1 MGMRMQEITA
11 EMRVRDALPLLSP
24 AEQISLQ
31 YWAAEF
37 GIPLREFHLGHIRTY
52 EMQRLQVESRYVV
65 NAEVSVL
72 LRLLESVGLG
82 EEIRRRFQPL
92 RDPEELSPEER
103 AALPERTLKYIEKLE
118 GEIGELEAR
127 NDRTQNRLRKAN
139 WAKWS
144 R

>member
-1 MGMRMQEITA
+1 MQP
-11 EMRVRDALPLLSP
+11 VPLSP

-52 EMQRLQVESRYVV
+52 EIQRISAVSREEV

-82 EEIRRRFQPL
+82 DEIRRRYQPL

-103 AALPERTLKYIEKLE
+103 TALPERALRYIEKLE
-118 GEIGELEAR
+118 GDIEELEAR
-127 NDRTQNRLRKAN
+127 NHRTQDRLHRAN
-139 WAKWS
+139 WAKWP

>member
-1 MGMRMQEITA
+1 MQGITE
-11 EMRVRDALPLLSP
+11 EMTVREVAPYVSP
-24 AEQISLQ
+24 AEQVSLQ

-52 EMQRLQVESRYVV
+52 ESQRLRTESRHTV

-82 EEIRRRFQPL
+82 DDIRRRYEPL
-92 RDPEELSPEER
+92 RDQEELSPAER
-103 AALPERTLKYIEKLE
+103 AVLPERALKYIEKLE
-118 GEIGELEAR
+118 GEIEELEAR
-127 NDRTQNRLRKAN
+127 NHRSQDHLRKAN

>member
-1 MGMRMQEITA
+1 MQGITA
-11 EMRVRDALPLLSP
+11 GMTVREALPLVSP

-37 GIPLREFHLGHIRTY
+37 GIQLCEFHLGHIRTY
-52 EMQRLQVESRYVV
+52 EMQRLQTETLDTV

-72 LRLLESVGLG
+72 LRLLESIGLG
-82 EEIRRRFQPL
+82 DEIRQRYQPL
-92 RDPEELSPEER
+92 REPDELSPEER
-103 AALPERTLKYIEKLE
+103 AALPERALKYIEKLE
-118 GEIGELEAR
+118 GEIKEFEAQ
-127 NDRTQNRLRKAN
+127 NDRSQNRLRKAR

>member
-1 MGMRMQEITA
+1 MGEITA
-11 EMRVRDALPLLSP
+11 EMRVRDALPLVSP

-72 LRLLESVGLG
+72 LRLLESVDLG
-82 EEIRRRFQPL
+82 EDIRRRYQPL

-118 GEIGELEAR
+118 GKIGELEAR
-127 NDRTQNRLRKAN
+127 NDQTQNRLRKAN

>member
-1 MGMRMQEITA
+1 MPGITA
-11 EMRVRDALPLLSP
+11 EMRVRDALSLLSP

-37 GIPLREFHLGHIRTY
+37 GIPLREFHLGHIHTY

-82 EEIRRRFQPL
+82 EDIRRRYQPL

-103 AALPERTLKYIEKLE
+103 AALPERAIKYIEKLE
-118 GEIGELEAR
+118 GELEELEAQ
-127 NDRTQNRLRKAN
+127 NHRTQDRLRKAN

>member
-1 MGMRMQEITA
+1 
-11 EMRVRDALPLLSP
+11 
-24 AEQISLQ
+24 
-31 YWAAEF
+31 
-37 GIPLREFHLGHIRTY
+37 
-52 EMQRLQVESRYVV
+52 
-65 NAEVSVL
+65 

-82 EEIRRRFQPL
+82 EEIRRRYQPL

-118 GEIGELEAR
+118 GEIGELKAR

>member
-1 MGMRMQEITA
+1 MQWITA

-31 YWAAEF
+31 YWASEF

-52 EMQRLQVESRYVV
+52 ETQRSQVESRYVV
-65 NAEVSVL
+65 NAEISVL

-82 EEIRRRFQPL
+82 EEIRRRYAPL
-92 RDPEELSPEER
+92 LDPDDLSPEER
-103 AALPERTLKYIEKLE
+103 DALPERALKYIEKLE
-118 GEIGELEAR
+118 DGIKELEA
-127 NDRTQNRLRKAN
+127 QNYRAKDRLRKAN
-139 WAKWS
+139 WARWS

>member
-1 MGMRMQEITA
+1 MQGINA
-11 EMRVRDALPLLSP
+11 EMRVRDTLPLLSP
-24 AEQISLQ
+24 AEQVSLQ

-52 EMQRLQVESRYVV
+52 EMQRLETETLHTV

-72 LRLLESVGLG
+72 LRLLESIGLG
-82 EEIRRRFQPL
+82 DEIRRRYQPL
-92 RDPEELSPEER
+92 REPDELSSEER
-103 AALPERTLKYIEKLE
+103 AALPERALKYIEKLE
-118 GEIGELEAR
+118 GEIELLEALNHR
-127 NDRTQNRLRKAN
+127 SQDRLRKAN

>member
-1 MGMRMQEITA
+1 MRGITEA
-11 EMRVRDALPLLSP
+11 TRVRDALPLLSP
-24 AEQISLQ
+24 AEKISLQ
-31 YWAAEF
+31 YWTAEF

-52 EMQRLQVESRYVV
+52 EIQRLSAVSREEV

-72 LRLLESVGLG
+72 LHLLESVGLG
-82 EEIRRRFQPL
+82 DEIRQRYQPL

-103 AALPERTLKYIEKLE
+103 AALPERALHYIEKLE
-118 GEIGELEAR
+118 GEVEELEAR
-127 NDRTQNRLRKAN
+127 NYRTQDRLR

>member
-1 MGMRMQEITA
+1 MRMREITA
-11 EMRVRDALPLLSP
+11 EMRVRDALPLLSA

-52 EMQRLQVESRYVV
+52 EMQRLQGESRYVV

-82 EEIRRRFQPL
+82 EDIRRRYQPL

-118 GEIGELEAR
+118 GEIEVFEAR